1 MRKVIQNY
9 RLLTSQFGQTKGNT
23 MTKEEIDA
31 KSKEEALKP
40 QRYYFNKYLFKC
52 RRCSKI
58 LDIIEH
64 NYCPQC
70 GQKID
75 WSEYPTED
83 AEV

>member
-1 MRKVIQNY
+1 
-9 RLLTSQFGQTKGNT
+9 

-40 QRYYFNKYLFKC
+40 QRYYFNKFLFKC
-52 RRCSKI
+52 RRCGKV

-75 WSEYPTED
+75 WSEYPVED
-83 AEV
+83 SEEQA